1 MPRFDDGETSIYY
14 EEYGRGFPLLL
25 IAPGAMNSTVEMWA
39 SAAINPLALYGEDFR
54 LIAMDQRNAGR
65 STGPL
70 DVADPW
76 GSFASDQ
83 LALLDHLGVGAFHV
97 MGCCIGGSFILKL
110 IERAPARVAAA
121 VLEQPIG
128 IVNDNGPLF
137 EAMWRAWGAHLAAER
152 PDIDAETVVEFG
164 TRMWAGDFVIS
175 VGRDF
180 VRSCPTPML
189 VLPGAD
195 DYHPAATGRE
205 IAALAPRGEV
215 LEPWRDSAEH
225 VEQAVET
232 VRQFL
237 RTHTPKKS
245 ASESDSARRLN
256 P

>member
-1 MPRFDDGETSIYY
+1 MARFDNGETSIYY
-14 EEYGRGFPLLL
+14 EEHGRGFPLLL

-39 SAAINPLALYGEDFR
+39 NAAINPLALYSEDFR

-76 GSFASDQ
+76 GSFANDQ

-97 MGCCIGGSFILKL
+97 MGCCIGGSYVLKL
-110 IERAPARVAAA
+110 IERAATRVAAA

-128 IVNDNGPLF
+128 IVNDNGHLF
-137 EAMWRAWGAHLAAER
+137 EAMWRTWGGQLAAVR
-152 PDIDAETVVEFG
+152 ADIDAETVEEFG
-164 TRMWAGDFVIS
+164 TRMWDGDFVLS

-189 VLPGAD
+189 VLPGVDA
-195 DYHPAATGRE
+195 YHPTATGRE

-215 LEPWRDSAEH
+215 VEPWRDTAEH
-225 VEQAVET
+225 VDQAVEA
-232 VRQFL
+232 VRRFL
-237 RTHTPKKS
+237 RTHTPGYS
-245 ASESDSARRLN
+245 CSPAR
-256 P
+256 